1 MTDKNPHI
9 GSTLD
14 DLLDEDGTLALASAI
29 AIKRVLAWEIR
40 RAMEEG
46 NINKTAMARRMKTSR
61 AALDRLLSPGNTSVT
76 LNTMDRAARALGK
89 RLRIELMDWASVK

>member
-14 DLLDEDGTLALASAI
+14 DLLDEDGTLAEASAI
-29 AIKRVLAWEIR
+29 AIKRVLAWEIGK
-40 RAMEEG
+40 AMEEG

-89 RLRIELMDWASVK
+89 RLSIELMDWASVK